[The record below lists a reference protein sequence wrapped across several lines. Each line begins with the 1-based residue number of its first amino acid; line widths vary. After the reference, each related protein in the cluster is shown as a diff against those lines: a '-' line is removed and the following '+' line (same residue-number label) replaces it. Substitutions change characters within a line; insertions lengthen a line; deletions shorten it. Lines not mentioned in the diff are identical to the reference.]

1 MRAEVSQQADLFRH
15 SPPFL
20 AAAYREAAQTER
32 FNPYYPPNERERRA
46 AEYLAE
52 AERLERANEQ

>member
-1 MRAEVSQQADLFRH
+1 MTPTPDD
-15 SPPFL
+15 
-20 AAAYREAAQTER
+20 YREAAETER
-32 FNPYYPPNERERRA
+32 FNPYFPPDERERRA

>member
-1 MRAEVSQQADLFRH
+1 MTQQLDLYRH

-20 AAAYREAAQTER
+20 AQAHRQAAEHARLNPYESHDEREA
-32 FNPYYPPNERERRA
+32 RA
-46 AEYLAE
+46 AHHLAE

>member
-1 MRAEVSQQADLFRH
+1 MVTQQLDLYRH
-15 SPPFL
+15 THPFL
-20 AAAYREAAQTER
+20 AAAYREAAETER
-32 FNPYYPPNERERRA
+32 FNPYFPPDERERRA